1 MAEITS
7 SYSVV
12 DTDHE
17 FAFPQASKQESKAL
31 DAPEKDQSSCLN
43 ASPDEILE
51 LLKGDHSCE
60 ATKLI
65 EESGMIEVDEAPS
78 EDRMHAS
85 TMVYSFIG
93 DPGASFLGNVD
104 TKERDWVS
112 IPAPVKPED
121 QAASIVYD
129 QDTLAKSPENTGW
142 ISVDVPG
149 HQKQSDDTCSV
160 PCSLVEWITVDM
172 PPKTGQADAS
182 TKRGMQ
188 YSEHVCVS
196 FSERTQQN
204 SGGHKYYSAASSQA
218 CGIGPVPRTR
228 KRRTI
233 SGKIRAR
240 IEALEN
246 SFRQELD
253 RLNSP
258 LTKVKNRRI
267 HEGLR
272 RGAAAAVAIDEGGVP
287 NFKEVQQRIKRLSLC
302 EEKPP
307 RPIHQ
312 LGRFESQA
320 ATFPA
325 TFRSQ
330 VPETVISE
338 CQSSQANS
346 DGSSMVPE
354 TSNEVK
360 NVSEQLLPE
369 LNRGV
374 EPDDE
379 PVKPDNFEDEEW
391 ELAGKNG
398 AQPDQ
403 EKEFELEGVPVE
415 LTEGIPKCKNQTSVG
430 GLVKQVISG
439 AALLAGLIFLWPRG
453 NNLIWRAPQ
462 KRKRYNVVTKASSY
476 QEIASYSDYKKSPG
490 NRFNLEVR
498 TQAKLL

>member
-7 SYSVV
+7 SYSAV

-31 DAPEKDQSSCLN
+31 DAPEKDQSGCLN

-85 TMVYSFIG
+85 TIID
-93 DPGASFLGNVD
+93 DPGASLLGNVD

-188 YSEHVCVS
+188 FSEHVCVS
-196 FSERTQQN
+196 FSERTQHN

-258 LTKVKNRRI
+258 LTKVKNRRV

-320 ATFPA
+320 ATFP
-325 TFRSQ
+325 SQ
-330 VPETVISE
+330 APETVISE

-346 DGSSMVPE
+346 EESSMVPE
-354 TSNEVK
+354 TGDEVK
-360 NVSEQLLPE
+360 NVSEQLLPG
-369 LNRGV
+369 LNRG
-374 EPDDE
+374 DE
-379 PVKPDNFEDEEW
+379 PVEPDNFEDEEW

-415 LTEGIPKCKNQTSVG
+415 LTEGIPECKNQTSVG

-490 NRFNLEVR
+490 NRFNLECF
-498 TQAKLL
+498 KG